1 MNFILKLFVIPFLLL
16 LSACNPS
23 MMEINLYTSDFDSV
37 KNGEIIEV
45 PVKVS
50 FQMMGED
57 KKNLL
62 EKAKNTA
69 AKHLHPKSKFT
80 ISKGK
85 YSNYFIV
92 DTFIPM
98 LKADDKV
105 IKPYFKKNFNVAALY
120 YFPKYTQR
128 GSDKIEFV
136 FQKNMANVLNKKLRK
151 INMMLSLQNPPKKLK
166 LRVISDSK
174 QQIRVGANSAWI
186 SKKPYL
192 SKVIPLK
199 RREEV
204 IFVFKGGS
212 DSVYSKI
219 PAHIYVINK

>member
-16 LSACNPS
+16 LNACNPS
-23 MMEINLYTSDFDSV
+23 MMEINLYTSDFDAV
-37 KNGEIIEV
+37 KNGEIVEV

-105 IKPYFKKNFNVAALY
+105 IKPYFKKNINVASLY
-120 YFPKYTQR
+120 YFPKYTPR
-128 GSDKIEFV
+128 GSDKVEFV
-136 FQKNMANVLNKKLRK
+136 LQKNA
-151 INMMLSLQNPPKKLK
+151 
-166 LRVISDSK
+166 RVDPSIVFGLGVGIS
-174 QQIRVGANSAWI
+174 
-186 SKKPYL
+186 
-192 SKVIPLK
+192 
-199 RREEV
+199 
-204 IFVFKGGS
+204 
-212 DSVYSKI
+212 
-219 PAHIYVINK
+219 